1 MRGYQLDNRSQQLNR
16 GFINAKMGGV
26 LLKLTILIVG
36 TIKKGSELKET
47 LHCSG
52 GHKAAAAAAS
62 VTFVFATAT
71 AAVVAAAS

>member
-1 MRGYQLDNRSQQLNR
+1 M
-16 GFINAKMGGV
+16 
-26 LLKLTILIVG
+26 G

-71 AAVVAAAS
+71 AAVVAATS